1 MNQPLRQ
8 GKKFSLVLAAFLI
21 VLTACGGGNNG
32 GSNASPSPSP
42 SSSAAASP
50 QASAKEEASP
60 SASAEKV
67 TIEYWQYEFP
77 AKVDL
82 INELIQE
89 FQTFHPHITVKQ
101 TNFPYDQYSQKVATL
116 VPAGKGPDIINL
128 YYGWL
133 PQYVASGYL
142 QPLPEDAFPPAQ
154 IESDYY
160 PLVSAAKLDGAYY
173 AIPTAVRTLALF
185 YNKDLF
191 AKAQIAQPPA
201 TWEELVESAKKLTE
215 KDAKGQFV
223 IEGFAW
229 EPGSQLHHWFRDGL
243 LPQAGGQ
250 DLSEDRRKVLWDES
264 PAGLEAFRYLLD
276 FAITHKTGI
285 NGFYNDDSNAFKTGH
300 AAINVD
306 GSFRLGSFK
315 KDAPDLNYGIAP
327 LPAYKSQSAPAS
339 FWANAIPK
347 NVQGAKLE
355 AAKEFLKFLT
365 SKEVQEKWVEKV
377 GELPAQKA
385 VGSQDKYAGDEKLG
399 PFIKQLDYS
408 KAHFF
413 IDENQERS
421 LIVNAANEVLLNNV
435 PVEQAFKDLVA
446 KTQKIYDDYWA
457 KQDKK

>member
-1 MNQPLRQ
+1 MNQPLRY
-8 GKKFSLVLAAFLI
+8 GIKLASALAALLV
-21 VLTACGGGNNG
+21 VLTACGGGNGKG
-32 GSNASPSPSP
+32 GDASPA
-42 SSSAAASP
+42 SSNAAASP
-50 QASAKEEASP
+50 QASAGEAPS

-77 AKVDL
+77 AKVEL
-82 INELIQE
+82 IDELIQE
-89 FQTFHPHITVKQ
+89 FQTLHPNITVKQ

-116 VPAGKGPDIINL
+116 VPAGKGPDVINL

-191 AKAQIAQPPA
+191 AKAQIAEPPT
-201 TWEELVESAKKLTE
+201 TWEELVDAAKKLTE
-215 KDAKGQFV
+215 KDDKGQFV
-223 IEGFAW
+223 VEGFAW
-229 EPGSQLHHWFRDGL
+229 EPGAQLHHWFRDGL
-243 LPQAGGQ
+243 LPQAGAQ
-250 DLSEDRRKVLWDES
+250 DLSDDRRKVLWDET
-264 PAGLEAFRYLLD
+264 PAGLEAFQYLLD

-285 NGFYNDDSNAFKTGH
+285 NGFYNDDINAFKTGH
-300 AAINVD
+300 AAINID
-306 GSFRLGSFK
+306 GSFRLGALK
-315 KDAPDLNYGIAP
+315 NDAPDLVYGIAP
-327 LPAYKSQSAPAS
+327 LPSYKEKSAPAS

-347 NVQGAKLE
+347 NVQGVKLE

-365 SKEVQEKWVEKV
+365 SKEVQEKWVERV

-385 VGSQDKYAGDEKLG
+385 VGSQDKYVNDEKLG
-399 PFIKQLDYS
+399 PFIRQLDNS

-413 IDENQERS
+413 IDENQERT
-421 LIVNAANEVLLNNV
+421 LIVNATNEVLLNNV